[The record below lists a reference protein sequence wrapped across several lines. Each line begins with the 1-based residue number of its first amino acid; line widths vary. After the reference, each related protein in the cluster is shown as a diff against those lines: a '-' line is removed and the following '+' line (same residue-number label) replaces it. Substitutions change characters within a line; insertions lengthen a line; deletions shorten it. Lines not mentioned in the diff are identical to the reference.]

1 MASESYLGI
10 ELKNPFIAASGPAT
24 GNLEDARRL
33 EEAGAG
39 AIVMRSIFEEE
50 IRQEIEALYDDIGM
64 NVPSA
69 AQDYLRAE
77 IPVRLGPDRYVDL
90 VRTMKSELSIPVIA
104 SINCTTASK
113 WILFAKKLEKAGA
126 DAVELNIYDI
136 PLDPEEDSMAI
147 EKRRINLISAVA
159 TDLKIPVSVKL
170 SPYYS
175 ALLNFARKAQAAGAK
190 GLVFFNRFLQPDIDV
205 EKMSLI
211 DKIHFSTPA
220 DLRLPLRWVAIA
232 RDMLGCDLALSG
244 GVHSGEAA
252 VKAVLAGADAVYISS
267 ALYTKRGAAALTDIQ
282 TESADWMRRHGYS
295 SFSEFR
301 GRMREQDLTDG
312 RGFERAHY
320 MNILGNA

>member
-1 MASESYLGI
+1 MDSESYLGI

-50 IRQEIEALYDDIGM
+50 IRQEIEAIYDDIGM

-77 IPVRLGPDRYVDL
+77 IPLRLGPDRYVDL
-90 VRTMKSELSIPVIA
+90 VKAMKRDLSIPVIA
-104 SINCTTASK
+104 SVNCTTASK

-136 PLDPEEDSMAI
+136 PLNPEEDSLAI
-147 EKRRINLISAVA
+147 EKRRLDLISAVA

-175 ALLNFARKAQAAGAK
+175 SLLNFARKAQSAGAR

-205 EKMSLI
+205 DKMKLV
-211 DKIHFSTPA
+211 DKIHFSTSA

-232 RDMLGCDLALSG
+232 RDLLGCDLALSG
-244 GVHSGEAA
+244 GVHSGEGA
-252 VKAVLAGADAVYISS
+252 VKAILAGADAVYICS
-267 ALYTKRGAAALTDIQ
+267 ALYSKRGCAAMTDIAAEAAA
-282 TESADWMRRHGYS
+282 WMQRHGYG

-312 RGFERAHY
+312 KGFERAHY
-320 MNILGNA
+320 MHIIGNA